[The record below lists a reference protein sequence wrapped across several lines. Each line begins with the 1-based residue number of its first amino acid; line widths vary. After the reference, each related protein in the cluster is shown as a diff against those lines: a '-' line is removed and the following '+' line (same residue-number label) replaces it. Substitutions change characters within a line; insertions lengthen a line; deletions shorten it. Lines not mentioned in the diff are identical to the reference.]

1 MIRDIR
7 PDPDIQHHGV
17 SISVKNEHKFVC
29 IIFVEKWIFIRHIK
43 LLKHKCIKTMS
54 RLKVLSHIYF
64 GADKLLLPVFP
75 SQIVSQLSYGSF
87 VFGSANKT
95 SLRMINSLLHR
106 GLRFS
111 FGAFQTNPVER
122 LHEECKKWSLERQW
136 VHTDLFEDS
145 KILTLSHHPFTSV
158 LMIHSYLKSFLIVR
172 LHVWL

>member
-122 LHEECKKWSLERQW
+122 LHEECKK
-136 VHTDLFEDS
+136 
-145 KILTLSHHPFTSV
+145 
-158 LMIHSYLKSFLIVR
+158 
-172 LHVWL
+172 